1 LGRYGFNFLPLV
13 FDILPETDGSD
24 PTVKELGRAPALFR
38 IDCIQDAE
46 EIPISSKERPSTEQ
60 QKLFPSYSVPI

>member
-1 LGRYGFNFLPLV
+1 M

-24 PTVKELGRAPALFR
+24 PTVKELGRAPVMLR
-38 IDCIQDAE
+38 IDSIQNAE

-60 QKLFPSYSVPI
+60 QKLFPSYTVPI